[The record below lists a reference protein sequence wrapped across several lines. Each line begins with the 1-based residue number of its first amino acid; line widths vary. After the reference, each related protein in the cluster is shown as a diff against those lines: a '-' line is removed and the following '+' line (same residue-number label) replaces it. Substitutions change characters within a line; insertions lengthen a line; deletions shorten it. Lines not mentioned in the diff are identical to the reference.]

1 LEHEIHRS
9 ILHQSLEDGGV
20 KEVDAVAAHDFALDG
35 GDELG
40 GPVGGAPLL
49 AVAGVDA
56 AAVDDGVEDLDEL
69 EHSLGGE

>member
-1 LEHEIHRS
+1 
-9 ILHQSLEDGGV
+9 
-20 KEVDAVAAHDFALDG
+20 VDAVAAHDFALDG

-56 AAVDDGVEDLDEL
+56 AEVDDGVEDLDEL
-69 EHSLGGE
+69 GHSLGGE